1 MITVQNIKNAL
12 LIMDFTENDGLFEKE
27 YPAFRC
33 KMQVDFSAKKLI
45 YPESIKG
52 RERNDGFNQLENFVV
67 FECVNR
73 LLEKGYCPEHIELEK
88 AWHLGHDPKGGR
100 ADICVSD
107 IDGSMLLIIECKK
120 ADKFDAE
127 YKKLRKDGGQL
138 FSYWQQEGATK
149 WLVLY
154 TSDYVDGKIEYKA
167 PAISCADDA
176 NAIEHSKKDKDIRL
190 YSTAHTAVELFE
202 VWRDTYS
209 QYEYNDPV
217 FSDYASAYNVG
228 DIPLFKKNP
237 DLQTVFS
244 NSIIT
249 P

>member
-1 MITVQNIKNAL
+1 M
-12 LIMDFTENDGLFEKE
+12 
-27 YPAFRC
+27 
-33 KMQVDFSAKKLI
+33 
-45 YPESIKG
+45 
-52 RERNDGFNQLENFVV
+52 
-67 FECVNR
+67 
-73 LLEKGYCPEHIELEK
+73 
-88 AWHLGHDPKGGR
+88 
-100 ADICVSD
+100 
-107 IDGSMLLIIECKK
+107 
-120 ADKFDAE
+120 
-127 YKKLRKDGGQL
+127 
-138 FSYWQQEGATK
+138 
-149 WLVLY
+149 VLY

-176 NAIEHSKKDKDIRL
+176 HAIEHSKKDKDIRL